1 MGRKP
6 IEPPAKMR
14 KILERAV
21 SSGGAVT
28 VDGVTLYPPKGE
40 RNRWR
45 VKVHYERRTFD
56 KTFGGSLGYAY
67 KGFLEADAWLVELK
81 AGVSGRPEFE
91 GASLASFIDDYVRR
105 RGKSGKWSDK
115 TMAQRKADFR
125 PLREIAER
133 DNLRCRDLNAMHLRE
148 CLRQVGT
155 TGRGNSLRGLL
166 RTMLVFGRH
175 SGYFTRDQGELI
187 DAVTWTPPVGYV
199 NPLSRR
205 DQAKLHVDIAT
216 GGEVMTHEQVRA
228 WAKACQRRWV
238 HGMAFVHA
246 CALLG
251 TRSGEI
257 RPLTASPETA
267 LAGLGNL
274 VDLDQHVVR
283 IRWQAT
289 TEGEA
294 KHLPKNNKIRD
305 IAIPRAAPA
314 GFRLDR
320 WLANRVPKA
329 LEEQSRGVNPLAL
342 IFPSPSGGLFG
353 EQNLRNRV
361 WAPAAEELGW
371 AMDEY
376 VTALGKKRRLFR
388 FTLHALRDRFANT
401 AIHEWRYPEDVLLQ
415 QGSWE
420 DSETVRRF
428 YAGVTDESQ
437 SIAMRIH
444 GWTQRP
450 LTDGR
455 ETLGSA

>member
-14 KILERAV
+14 KILEQTLA
-21 SSGGAVT
+21 SGNAVT
-28 VDGVTLYPPKGE
+28 VDGVTLYPPKGD

-45 VKVHYERRTFD
+45 VKVHYERRVFD
-56 KTFGGSLGYAY
+56 KTFGGSLGFAY

-91 GASLASFIDDYVRR
+91 GASLATFIDDYIGR
-105 RGKSGKWSDK
+105 RGKSGQWSDK
-115 TMAQRKADFR
+115 TKAQRRLDFK
-125 PLREIAER
+125 PLRDVAAR
-133 DNLRCRDLNAMHLRE
+133 DGLKCRDLNAMHLRE
-148 CLRQVGT
+148 CLRKVGT
-155 TGRGNSLRGLL
+155 AGRGNSLRGLL

-175 SGYFTRDQGELI
+175 AGYFTRDQIELI
-187 DAVTWTPPVGYV
+187 DSVTWTPPVGYV

-228 WAKACQRRWV
+228 WAKACQKRWV

-257 RPLTASPETA
+257 RPLTGCPETA

-274 VDLDQHVVR
+274 VDLEHHVVR

-289 TEGEA
+289 TEAQG

-305 IAIPRAAPA
+305 IAIPQVAPA

-320 WLANRVPKA
+320 WLATRVSKA
-329 LEEQSRGVNPLAL
+329 LEEQASGLNPLAL
-342 IFPSPSGGLFG
+342 IFPNPSGGLFG

-376 VTALGKKRRLFR
+376 LTALGKRRRLFR
-388 FTLHALRDRFANT
+388 FTLHALRDRYANT
-401 AIHEWRYPEDVLLQ
+401 AIHEWKYPEDVLLQ

-437 SIAMRIH
+437 SVAMRIH
-444 GWTQRP
+444 GWQARP
-450 LTDGR
+450 HG
-455 ETLGSA
+455 

>member
-1 MGRKP
+1 MLMGRKP
-6 IEPPAKMR
+6 IEPPSKMR
-14 KILERAV
+14 KILERAIA
-21 SSGGAVT
+21 SGDAVT
-28 VDGVTLYPPKGE
+28 VNGVTLYPPKDG

-56 KTFGGSLGYAY
+56 KTYGSAVGYAY

-81 AGVSGRPEFE
+81 AGISGRPEFE
-91 GASLASFIDDYVRR
+91 SVELAVFIDDYIGR

-115 TMAQRKADFR
+115 TQTQRRGDFA
-125 PLREIAER
+125 PLRDIAVRER
-133 DNLRCRDLNAMHLRE
+133 LRCRDLTAMQLRE
-148 CLRQVGT
+148 CLSRVGT
-155 TGRGNSLRGLL
+155 AGRGDSLRGLL

-175 SGYFTRDQGELI
+175 AGYFTRDQAELV

-199 NPLSRR
+199 RPLSRR

-216 GGEVMTHEQVRA
+216 GGEVMTHDQVKA
-228 WAKACQRRWV
+228 WAEACQKRWT
-238 HGMAFVHA
+238 HGKAFIHA

-257 RPLTASPETA
+257 RPLTASPETS

-274 VDLDQHVVR
+274 VDLDHHVVR
-283 IRWQAT
+283 IRWQAS
-289 TEGEA
+289 TEKLG
-294 KHLPKNNKIRD
+294 KQLPKNNKIRD
-305 IAIPRAAPA
+305 IAIPRSAPA

-320 WLANRVPKA
+320 WLADRVPAA
-329 LEEQSRGVNPLAL
+329 LDEQTRGVNPLAL
-342 IFPSPSGGLFG
+342 IFPNPSGGLFG

-361 WAPAAEELGW
+361 WAPAADELGW
-371 AMDEY
+371 AMEEY
-376 VTALGKKRRLFR
+376 VTSLGRRRRLFR

-401 AIHEWRYPEDVLLQ
+401 AIHEWKYPEDVLLQ
-415 QGSWE
+415 QGAWE

-444 GWTQRP
+444 GWGAR
-450 LTDGR
+450 
-455 ETLGSA
+455 SAATASGD